1 MGGTESISCD
11 KPIWLKAV
19 EIVSSKK
26 LNAVVLLGVF
36 HCLMSFVG
44 SAGASMEGSELEK
57 PLQQV
62 HGTNTVSHM
71 MSGKAISKALRGHYL
86 IDSALYMTTLFDLLM
101 LQNEPSRED
110 FSCRQSRTT
119 VTTIEVLT
127 KEEVI

>member
-1 MGGTESISCD
+1 MGSTESISCD

-57 PLQQV
+57 TLQQV

>member
-1 MGGTESISCD
+1 MGSTESISFD

-86 IDSALYMTTLFDLLM
+86 IDSALYMTLFDLLM

-127 KEEVI
+127 KKEVI

>member
-1 MGGTESISCD
+1 MGSTESISRD

-86 IDSALYMTTLFDLLM
+86 IDSALYMTLFDLLM

>member
-1 MGGTESISCD
+1 MGSTESISCD

-86 IDSALYMTTLFDLLM
+86 IDSALYMTLFDLLM

-127 KEEVI
+127 KKEVI

>member
-1 MGGTESISCD
+1 
-11 KPIWLKAV
+11 
-19 EIVSSKK
+19 
-26 LNAVVLLGVF
+26 
-36 HCLMSFVG
+36 MSFLG

-71 MSGKAISKALRGHYL
+71 MSGKAISKAPRGHYL
-86 IDSALYMTTLFDLLM
+86 IDSALYMTLFDLLM

-127 KEEVI
+127 KKEVI

>member
-1 MGGTESISCD
+1 MGSTESISRD

-86 IDSALYMTTLFDLLM
+86 IDSALYMTLFDLLM

-127 KEEVI
+127 KKEVI

>member
-1 MGGTESISCD
+1 MGSSESISCD

-86 IDSALYMTTLFDLLM
+86 IDSALYMTLFDLLM

-127 KEEVI
+127 KKEVI

>member
-1 MGGTESISCD
+1 MGSSESISCD

-71 MSGKAISKALRGHYL
+71 MSGKAISKAPRGHYL
-86 IDSALYMTTLFDLLM
+86 IDSALYMTLFDLLM

-127 KEEVI
+127 KKEVI